1 VKFQFQMSTITQ
13 GFIAT
18 EYFTKYPGRF
28 FSMHVQDVDLNATL
42 PAGGRGGVQVSVGK
56 RSIDW
61 VKTFTAAKVGGVK
74 NYFVEQNMELTN
86 QGERRRAAGDEC
98 LKREGV
104 MKRREFLIGAAAAAG
119 LFSRRSWAQTRD
131 EAKLRRVAIMS
142 LCFNSMLKNPSQPDA
157 PARTL
162 DVMDLGQ
169 MLADR
174 YGVHNVE
181 MQHAHFPSTE
191 PAYLKDFRDRLAKT
205 QSQVTNINLEFGPQ
219 NISAAD
225 PALRQQAIDR
235 TKEWID
241 HAVALGCPRIMINQG
256 APTQEN
262 EEIAIAALKAM
273 GDYGKSKNIKVAM
286 ENRGGGGGRQSAAAP
301 ANPAPPAP
309 PASPAP
315 PAPAAWILL
324 VEIIKGSGTWANCDL
339 GNFPD
344 QETQHAGIRGMFP
357 LTDGNC
363 HVKLNPARYDLPA
376 ALALVKQLGYTGLY
390 SIEAGGGSGTDPHQ
404 AVQNI
409 YDVLLPNM

>member
-1 VKFQFQMSTITQ
+1 
-13 GFIAT
+13 
-18 EYFTKYPGRF
+18 
-28 FSMHVQDVDLNATL
+28 
-42 PAGGRGGVQVSVGK
+42 
-56 RSIDW
+56 
-61 VKTFTAAKVGGVK
+61 
-74 NYFVEQNMELTN
+74 
-86 QGERRRAAGDEC
+86 
-98 LKREGV
+98 
-104 MKRREFLIGAAAAAG
+104 MKRREFLIGAAAATG
-119 LFSRRSWAQTRD
+119 LVHSRKGWAQVRD

-142 LCFNSMLKNPSQPDA
+142 LCFNSILKNPSQPDA

-181 MQHAHFPSTE
+181 MQHAHFPSTDA
-191 PAYLKDFRDRLAKT
+191 AYLKDFRERLAKT
-205 QSQVTNINLEFGPQ
+205 KSQVTNINLEFGPQ
-219 NISAAD
+219 NISTAD

-235 TKEWID
+235 TREWID

-256 APTQEN
+256 QPTQDN
-262 EEIAIAALKAM
+262 KEIAIAALKAM

-286 ENRGGGGGRQSAAAP
+286 ENRGSGSGRQSAATP

-309 PASPAP
+309 PG
-315 PAPAAWILL
+315 PAAWTLL

>member
-1 VKFQFQMSTITQ
+1 
-13 GFIAT
+13 
-18 EYFTKYPGRF
+18 
-28 FSMHVQDVDLNATL
+28 
-42 PAGGRGGVQVSVGK
+42 
-56 RSIDW
+56 
-61 VKTFTAAKVGGVK
+61 
-74 NYFVEQNMELTN
+74 ME
-86 QGERRRAAGDEC
+86 
-98 LKREGV
+98 
-104 MKRREFLIGAAAAAG
+104 RREFLIGAAAAAG
-119 LFSRRSWAQTRD
+119 LLHGRKVWAQARD
-131 EAKLRRVAIMS
+131 QAKLRRVAIMS
-142 LCFNSMLKNPSQPDA
+142 LCFSSILKNPSQPDA

-181 MQHAHFPSTE
+181 MQHAHFPAIDAS
-191 PAYLKDFRDRLAKT
+191 YLKDFRERLAKT
-205 QSQVTNINLEFGPQ
+205 KSQVTNINLEFGPQ

-256 APTQEN
+256 QPTQEN
-262 EEIAIAALKAM
+262 KEIAIAALKAM
-273 GDYGKSKNIKVAM
+273 GDYGKTKNIKVAM
-286 ENRGGGGGRQSAAAP
+286 ENRGGGGGRQSAATP

-309 PASPAP
+309 PANPV
-315 PAPAAWILL
+315 PAAWVLL

-376 ALALVKQLGYTGLY
+376 ALAAVKQLGYTGLY
-390 SIEAGGGSGTDPHQ
+390 SIEAGGGAGTDPHQ

-409 YDVLLPNM
+409 YDVLLPNI

>member
-1 VKFQFQMSTITQ
+1 
-13 GFIAT
+13 
-18 EYFTKYPGRF
+18 
-28 FSMHVQDVDLNATL
+28 
-42 PAGGRGGVQVSVGK
+42 
-56 RSIDW
+56 
-61 VKTFTAAKVGGVK
+61 
-74 NYFVEQNMELTN
+74 
-86 QGERRRAAGDEC
+86 
-98 LKREGV
+98 
-104 MKRREFLIGAAAAAG
+104 MKRREFLVGAAAAAG
-119 LFSRRSWAQTRD
+119 LVSSRKGWAQARD

-142 LCFNSMLKNPSQPDA
+142 LCFNSILKNPSQPDA

-181 MQHAHFPSTE
+181 MQHAHFPATDA
-191 PAYLKDFRDRLAKT
+191 AYLKDFRERLAKT

-219 NISAAD
+219 NISAPD

-235 TKEWID
+235 TREWID

-256 APTQEN
+256 QPTLEN
-262 EEIAIAALKAM
+262 KDVAIAALKAM

-301 ANPAPPAP
+301 VNPAPPAP
-309 PASPAP
+309 PAPPAN
-315 PAPAAWILL
+315 PAPAAPAAWVLL
-324 VEIIKGSGTWANCDL
+324 VEIIKGSGTWANCDI

-376 ALALVKQLGYTGLY
+376 ALAVVKQLGYTGLY
-390 SIEAGGGSGTDPHQ
+390 SIEAGGGAGTDPHQ

>member
-1 VKFQFQMSTITQ
+1 
-13 GFIAT
+13 
-18 EYFTKYPGRF
+18 
-28 FSMHVQDVDLNATL
+28 
-42 PAGGRGGVQVSVGK
+42 
-56 RSIDW
+56 
-61 VKTFTAAKVGGVK
+61 
-74 NYFVEQNMELTN
+74 
-86 QGERRRAAGDEC
+86 
-98 LKREGV
+98 

-119 LFSRRSWAQTRD
+119 LVRSRNAWAQIREPASRD
-131 EAKLRRVAIMS
+131 NDAKLRRVAIMS
-142 LCFNSMLKNPSQPDA
+142 LCFNSILKNSAQPDN

-162 DVMDLGQ
+162 DITDLGQ

-205 QSQVTNINLEFGPQ
+205 QSKVTNINLEFGPQ
-219 NISAAD
+219 NISADD

-235 TKEWID
+235 TKQWID
-241 HAVALGCPRIMINQG
+241 YAVALGCPRIMVNQG

-262 EEIAIAALKAM
+262 KGVAIAALKAM
-273 GDYGKSKNIKVAM
+273 GDYGKSKNIMVAM
-286 ENRGGGGGRQSAAAP
+286 ENRGGSGGRQGTPAAGAT
-301 ANPAPPAP
+301 

-315 PAPAAWILL
+315 PAQAAWVLL
-324 VEIIKGSGTWANCDL
+324 VEIMKGAGTYANCDL

-344 QETQHAGIRGMFP
+344 QDTQHAGIRGMFP

-363 HVKLNPARYDLPA
+363 HVKLNPARYDLAA

-390 SIEAGGGSGTDPHQ
+390 SIEAGGAAGTDPHQ
-404 AVQNI
+404 NVQNI